1 MPLGPRLVLTAS
13 ATAINVTKSQHL
25 NHSIK
30 ICIFI
35 GESSN
40 YLIHNKSTA
49 NWSIPLKWKSYW
61 DVFLIKLS
69 ICLCVLWFFLLLF
82 HTHNL
87 KIFINF
93 IVKSDISTACS
104 RTEKWFGIGFDLTI
118 FLRSMQSFWYL
129 QMRAFRKHTNT
140 PTFRLSAMP
149 YPLAI
154 G

>member
-1 MPLGPRLVLTAS
+1 MMIIKDSYACWSSKQIFTILSMPLGPRLVLTAS

-49 NWSIPLKWKSYW
+49 NWSIPLKWKSFW

-93 IVKSDISTACS
+93 IVKLDISTACS
-104 RTEKWFGIGFDLTI
+104 RIEK
-118 FLRSMQSFWYL
+118 
-129 QMRAFRKHTNT
+129 
-140 PTFRLSAMP
+140 
-149 YPLAI
+149 
-154 G
+154 